1 MAPVS
6 SVILDIMQ
14 AIYYLFVS
22 LRPRQWLKNSVVFT
36 ALFLGGWL
44 FDLDRLQAVWMTFVV
59 FCLAASGMYLVNDVL
74 DRHRDRLHPTKK
86 RRPIASGKL
95 SVWLAIVA
103 AVILLGLAVVLAW
116 DIHRTLLAML
126 GGYVFLQIAYSLF
139 FKHTIII
146 DALLIALG
154 FVIRVYAGAF
164 VIAEPLSAWLLLS
177 VAAGAWFLA
186 LGKRRSELTLMGHRV
201 ASEHRS
207 TLLHYPE
214 VLLDSLTTMAATA
227 TVVFFCMYTFLSG
240 KQGLSFLAA
249 FLPSTLEAPK
259 ILMLTIPF
267 VIYGVARYLYIIYE
281 KKEADSPDVALLRD
295 IPLLVDVLF
304 LIGLMY
310 VITYGL
316 GVV

>member
-1 MAPVS
+1 
-6 SVILDIMQ
+6 
-14 AIYYLFVS
+14 
-22 LRPRQWLKNSVVFT
+22 
-36 ALFLGGWL
+36 
-44 FDLDRLQAVWMTFVV
+44 
-59 FCLAASGMYLVNDVL
+59 SGMYLINDVA
-74 DRHRDRLHPTKK
+74 DRRRDALHPVKK
-86 RRPIASGKL
+86 LRPIAAGKVSVL
-95 SVWLAIVA
+95 VALITAAILVGMSVW
-103 AVILLGLAVVLAW
+103 LAW
-116 DIHRTLLAML
+116 DIHRTLLAMVA
-126 GGYVFLQIAYSLF
+126 GYAFLQIAYSLF

-146 DALLIALG
+146 DAMLVALW
-154 FVIRVYAGAF
+154 FVFRVYAGAF

-240 KQGLSFLAA
+240 KQGLDFLAA

-267 VIYGVARYLYIIYE
+267 
-281 KKEADSPDVALLRD
+281 
-295 IPLLVDVLF
+295 
-304 LIGLMY
+304 
-310 VITYGL
+310 
-316 GVV
+316 

>member
-1 MAPVS
+1 MRV
-6 SVILDIMQ
+6 L
-14 AIYYLFVS
+14 YFLLVS
-22 LRPRQWLKNSVVFT
+22 LRPRQWLKNSVIFT

-44 FDLDRLQAVWMTFVV
+44 FDLDRLQAVWMTFIV
-59 FCLAASGMYLVNDVL
+59 FCLAASGMYLINDVL

-86 RRPIASGKL
+86 KRPIASGTL
-95 SVWLAIVA
+95 PISVAIVTSVLLLAISVA
-103 AVILLGLAVVLAW
+103 LAW

-214 VLLDSLTTMAATA
+214 ILLDSLTTMSATA

-267 VIYGVARYLYIIYE
+267 VLYGVARYLYIIYE
-281 KKEADSPDVALLRD
+281 KKEADSPEVALLRD
-295 IPLLVDVLF
+295 IPLLVDVLL
-304 LIGLMY
+304 LIGL
-310 VITYGL
+310 TYLIIYGI
-316 GVV
+316 GTV

>member
-1 MAPVS
+1 ME
-6 SVILDIMQ
+6 L
-14 AIYYLFVS
+14 IYNIIIS

-44 FDLDRLQAVWMTFVV
+44 FDLDRLEAVWLTFVA
-59 FCLAASGMYLVNDVL
+59 FCLASSGMYLVNDVL
-74 DRHRDRLHPTKK
+74 DRERDRLHPTKK
-86 RRPIASGKL
+86 KRPIASGRL
-95 SVWLAIVA
+95 PVWVAITTSVVLLVLAIS
-103 AVILLGLAVVLAW
+103 LAW

-164 VIAEPLSAWLLLS
+164 VISEPLSAWLLLS

-227 TVVFFCMYTFLSG
+227 TVVFFSMYTFLSG
-240 KQGLSFLAA
+240 KQGLSFLSA

-259 ILMLTIPF
+259 LLMLSIPF
-267 VIYGVARYLYIIYE
+267 VLYGVARYLYIIYE
-281 KKEADSPDVALLRD
+281 KKEADSPEIALLRD
-295 IPLLVDVLF
+295 IPLLLNVLL

-310 VITYGL
+310 VIIYGL
-316 GVV
+316 GAR

>member
-1 MAPVS
+1 MQ
-6 SVILDIMQ
+6 IL
-14 AIYYLFVS
+14 YYILIS

-44 FDLDRLQAVWMTFVV
+44 FDLDRLQTVWMTFVA
-59 FCLAASGMYLVNDVL
+59 FCLVASSMYLVNDVL
-74 DRHRDRLHPTKK
+74 DRHRDRLHPTKIK
-86 RRPIASGKL
+86 RPIASAKL
-95 SVWLAIVA
+95 PVWIALTTS
-103 AVILLGLAVVLAW
+103 VILLGLAITLAW

-227 TVVFFCMYTFLSG
+227 TVVFFSMYTFLSG
-240 KQGLSFLAA
+240 KQGLTFLAP

-259 ILMLTIPF
+259 LMMLTIPF
-267 VIYGVARYLYIIYE
+267 VLYGVARYLYIIYE
-281 KKEADSPDVALLRD
+281 KKEADSPEVALLKD
-295 IPLLVDVLF
+295 IPLLVDVII
-304 LIGLMY
+304 LIGLTY
-310 VITYGL
+310 VIIYGL
-316 GVV
+316 GAV